1 MTKALITFGC
11 SWTYGVGVNYDKSM
25 RNNPDM
31 WKVDAWDDSICNQL
45 SFRGIL
51 SQRYNFD
58 NINLSRGGSSNQR
71 QFRLAKTFFNSKKFQ
86 ELQDTGDEIV
96 VLWGITSTARNE
108 TYMVGLNKVENFM
121 YNSAVSSPDKSKP
134 AAIICEFF
142 TKHIYSHAQEMF
154 MLAHEMSHWNMFFK
168 SLGIKNYWYDT
179 FNHHDYTINS
189 PTLLTFKNDYLKLAK
204 PDWPSWQEFVS
215 RKFPSDS
222 RVVDEILNP
231 RYQFAQFVNNLSI
244 TNFVVDHPTDRDL
257 MSQLVML
264 NGSNHFDRR
273 YHFSN
278 WDIDGN
284 RVKFLIDCDLLNPFS
299 KHPTKLGHEQIANM
313 FDHLFEKTS

>member
-11 SWTYGVGVNYDKSM
+11 SWTFGVGVNYDKSM
-25 RNNPDM
+25 QCNPET
-31 WKVDAWDDSICNQL
+31 WKVDAWDESICNQL

-86 ELQDTGDEIV
+86 ELQDIGTEIV

-121 YNSAVSSPDKSKP
+121 YNSAENPPQKTTPDTM
-134 AAIICEFF
+134 ICEFF
-142 TKHIYSHAQEMF
+142 AKHIYSHRQEVF

-189 PTLLTFKNDYLKLAK
+189 PALLTGKHDYLERAK
-204 PDWPSWQEFVS
+204 PDWPSWREFVS

-231 RYQFAQFVNNLSI
+231 KYQFAQFVNNLSI
-244 TNFVVDHPTDRDL
+244 TNFVVDHPRDRDL
-257 MSQLVML
+257 MSQLVIR
-264 NGSNHFDRR
+264 NGSDRFDRK

-278 WDIDGN
+278 WDIDGD
-284 RVKFLIDCDLLNPFS
+284 RVQFLIDQDLLNPHSF
-299 KHPTKLGHEQIANM
+299 HPTKLGHEQIANM

>member
-1 MTKALITFGC
+1 MTKVLITFGC
-11 SWTYGVGVNYDKSM
+11 SWTFGVGVNYDKSM
-25 RNNPDM
+25 RYHSEKWN
-31 WKVDAWDDSICNQL
+31 VDAWDESICNQL

-58 NINLSRGGSSNQR
+58 NINFSQGGSSNQR

-86 ELQDTGDEIV
+86 ELQDFGTEIV

-108 TYMVGLNKVENFM
+108 TYMVDSNKVENFM
-121 YNSAVSSPDKSKP
+121 YKSMGNLARKE
-134 AAIICEFF
+134 ADDVMIREFF
-142 TKHIYSHAQEMF
+142 VKHIYSHAQEMF
-154 MLAHEMSHWNMFFK
+154 MLAHEMSHWNIFFK

-189 PTLLTFKNDYLKLAK
+189 PALLKFKNDYIACAE
-204 PDWPSWQEFVS
+204 PGWPTWREFVDK
-215 RKFPSDS
+215 KFPIDTK
-222 RVVDEILNP
+222 VVDEILNIK
-231 RYQFAQFVNNLSI
+231 YEFAQFVNNLSI
-244 TNFVVDHPTDRDL
+244 TNFVVNHPTDRDL